1 MSISR
6 PLSIEHDASRNRFI
20 AVLDEQGQEAVVTYR
35 QKDNQLGITHT
46 GVPPQYRR
54 RGIAGEMV
62 QHVIDYARANDLR
75 VVPYCSYVV
84 HYLNEHPDQ
93 KDVLQNSS

>member
-1 MSISR
+1 MAISR
-6 PLSIEHDASRNRFI
+6 PLSIEHDTSRNRFV
-20 AVLDEQGQEAVVTYR
+20 AVLDDEGQEAVVTYQR
-35 QKDNQLGITHT
+35 KNDQLGITHT

-62 QHVIDYARANDLR
+62 QHVIDYARTEGLR

-93 KDVLQNSS
+93 KDVLQQST